1 MKTQK
6 NRIKDVQKTSTQTK
20 DRGVTQMTYSK
31 EEQIRQVAYEL
42 YQKRG
47 CQNGNELAD
56 WLKAEELV
64 NKRK

>member
-1 MKTQK
+1 MKAQT
-6 NRIKDVQKTSTQTK
+6 NRIKEVEKKSSGSQTQA
-20 DRGVTQMTYSK
+20 SK

-42 YQKRG
+42 YLKRG
-47 CQNGNELAD
+47 GQNGSDLSD

>member
-6 NRIKDVQKTSTQTK
+6 NRIKDVTKSSVQNK
-20 DRGVTQMTYSK
+20 DRGLSQVTYSK

>member
-1 MKTQK
+1 MKSQT
-6 NRIKDVQKTSTQTK
+6 NRIKDVEKKSADSQNQSS
-20 DRGVTQMTYSK
+20 R

-47 CQNGNELAD
+47 GQNGSDLAD

>member
-1 MKTQK
+1 MKSQT
-6 NRIKDVQKTSTQTK
+6 NRIKVAEKSTTNSQVK
-20 DRGVTQMTYSK
+20 YSK
-31 EEQIRQVAYEL
+31 EDQIRQVAYEL

-47 CQNGNELAD
+47 GQNGNDLAD